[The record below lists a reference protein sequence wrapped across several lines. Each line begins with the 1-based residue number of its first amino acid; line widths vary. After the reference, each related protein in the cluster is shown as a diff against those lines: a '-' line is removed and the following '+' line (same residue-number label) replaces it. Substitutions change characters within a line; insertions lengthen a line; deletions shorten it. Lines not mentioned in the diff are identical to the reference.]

1 MTKDY
6 NPLALD
12 ENQEALDQEAKRI
25 KNLRETERDDFVWLM
40 SDKRGRRIMQ
50 RMIDFTGVNKCNFTG
65 NSQVY
70 FNEGMR
76 NAGLFMQAK
85 VLDAA
90 PEQFFLMLQ
99 EYSNDRSDTG
109 NGSS

>member
-1 MTKDY
+1 MSKPY
-6 NPLALD
+6 NPLDLQENEDAL
-12 ENQEALDQEAKRI
+12 EAEEKRI
-25 KNLRETERDDFVWLM
+25 RNLVETEREDFIWLM

-50 RMIDFTGVNKCNFTG
+50 RLIDFTGVNKCNFTG
-65 NSQVY
+65 NAQVY

-76 NAGLFMQAK
+76 NVGLAMQAK
-85 VLDAA
+85 TLDAA

-109 NGSS
+109 RGSS